1 MIVREHFELRETAVT
16 IVADERYVPEAKRS
30 IFESR
35 RVLEQFIAEDPFFRS
50 TLEPYREGEGAPKL
64 IGRMCDAARAA
75 NVGPMAAVA
84 GAVAEAAVEAMVSAG
99 ALT

>member
-1 MIVREHFELRETAVT
+1 MIVREHFELGETAVT

-35 RVLEQFIAEDPFFRS
+35 QVLDSSSRGTRS
-50 TLEPYREGEGAPKL
+50 SGPPWNRIQEGEGAPSHRKDVR
-64 IGRMCDAARAA
+64 GGPGGE
-75 NVGPMAAVA
+75 VGPMAAVA
-84 GAVAEAAVEAMVSAG
+84 GAVAEAAVEAMLAAG